1 MNSAPLLVW
10 TDQTPAAKL
19 NYECEESSETE
30 SSQVKSNPRT
40 TLPRVVPIPVG
51 FRTCEWSRRR
61 HGTYMVASSHFWTA
75 RGAIPSTKTEGS
87 YA

>member
-1 MNSAPLLVW
+1 MNSALVLVW

-30 SSQVKSNPRT
+30 SSQVKSTHNTSVKYPFLWGFVRENGQDDATERT
-40 TLPRVVPIPVG
+40 VLP
-51 FRTCEWSRRR
+51 
-61 HGTYMVASSHFWTA
+61 SHFWTA